1 MTATRSGPSCRGLA
15 LALAGFVSI
24 AVDAQAP
31 PPARGYQSSAVDTA
45 HGDREFV
52 LLWPQGAPGTVGDE
66 AQDKPKLTLYRAP
79 AASAS
84 GTAVVICPGGGY
96 RTLASDHEGKQV
108 AEWLNSLG
116 VSAFVLQYR
125 VGPRYRH
132 PAPLQD
138 AQRALRLVRSR
149 AKEYALDARRLGIM
163 GFSAGGH
170 LASTTGTQPDD
181 VVDGVSARPDFMIL
195 AYPVISMTAQFTH
208 RGSLAMLLGETP
220 DPKLAEQLSSEKQV
234 SARTPPTFLFH
245 TADDPGV
252 PVANSV
258 AFFSALRTEGV
269 PAELHAFEKG
279 RHGVGLAQTD
289 PALSAWPKLCEAW
302 LRARGLLSPK

>member
-1 MTATRSGPSCRGLA
+1 
-15 LALAGFVSI
+15 
-24 AVDAQAP
+24 
-31 PPARGYQSSAVDTA
+31 
-45 HGDREFV
+45 
-52 LLWPQGAPGTVGDE
+52 
-66 AQDKPKLTLYRAP
+66 
-79 AASAS
+79 
-84 GTAVVICPGGGY
+84 
-96 RTLASDHEGKQV
+96 V

-116 VSAFVLQYR
+116 VSAFVCSI
-125 VGPRYRH
+125 
-132 PAPLQD
+132 AS
-138 AQRALRLVRSR
+138 ARATGIRRRCRTRSARCGWCAR
-149 AKEYALDARRLGIM
+149 ARRSTRIDARRLGIM

-302 LRARGLLSPK
+302 LRARGLLSPR

>member
-1 MTATRSGPSCRGLA
+1 VLA
-15 LALAGFVSI
+15 M
-24 AVDAQAP
+24 
-31 PPARGYQSSAVDTA
+31 
-45 HGDREFV
+45 
-52 LLWPQGAPGTVGDE
+52 
-66 AQDKPKLTLYRAP
+66 
-79 AASAS
+79 
-84 GTAVVICPGGGY
+84 
-96 RTLASDHEGKQV
+96 DHEGHQI
-108 AEWLNSLG
+108 ARWLNGHG
-116 VSAFVLQYR
+116 VTAVILKYR
-125 VGPRYRH
+125 LGPRYNH
-132 PAPLQD
+132 PTPLTD
-138 AQRALRLVRSR
+138 AQRALRSTRFH
-149 AKEYALDARRLGIM
+149 AKEWGIDPKRVGIM

-181 VVDGVSARPDFMIL
+181 VVEGVSARPDFMIL
-195 AYPVISMTAQFTH
+195 AYPVISLTAPFTH

-258 AFFSALRTEGV
+258 AFFTAMRAEGV

-289 PALSAWPKLCEAW
+289 PALSAWPKLCEGW
-302 LRARGLLSPK
+302 LRARGLLSAR